1 MRYLLAFVLLPIV
14 SCVASYLNAHN
25 FLLALFFLLGSC
37 VFAVF
42 SRLDTRLRDH
52 LYPLLLTCVTLS
64 LVLSATA
71 ISSNL
76 HGWDIQQE
84 FSLFTQVFESGT
96 WDANTN
102 VLYNSA
108 LSISILPSILSIV
121 SRLEGITI
129 FMFVMPMVFSIVP
142 AVLYKI
148 YRMILAPD
156 GAFLAVFLFM
166 SYPSSYQEITELGRQ
181 EIAEV
186 ILVLLLWLIVAGYT
200 RIGGRLGLQPV
211 LLLTFGLVV
220 SHYSL
225 AYIYTFVL
233 ASSILLA
240 RFSRR
245 AHGLV
250 TLGASLLTAV
260 IALTWYLVVAGGA
273 SFNSLGVFASYVVKG
288 LLHDFLNPSTR
299 PDIFLQAIGAKS
311 ALPGL
316 LHDLNRMV
324 QSTVILVLLFGF
336 IVFLFRGQKKTEEK
350 VAFPIIVTGVILL
363 VSAAVLPFFAGGF
376 NLSRFFHVSLLFAS
390 PCIVYGFSGL
400 EQVLNRVRSLT
411 HRESAL
417 SPHCSR
423 GFRLSATTIVL
434 LYFLFTS
441 GWFWAVSMDRPTSL
455 ILDRERM
462 LSYPDPMLRIEY
474 YDGYT
479 PLQDITAARFV
490 RAHLRDSASLCA
502 ETRSRHQVL
511 VSVGGVPE
519 IGPELPSD
527 CEFSTSYVY
536 LSTLNSRYGEGLSW
550 QGTPWYVSEFA
561 SNLAAKNR
569 IYSDGGA
576 ILYE

>member
-1 MRYLLAFVLLPIV
+1 MY
-14 SCVASYLNAHN
+14 
-25 FLLALFFLLGSC
+25 
-37 VFAVF
+37 
-42 SRLDTRLRDH
+42 
-52 LYPLLLTCVTLS
+52 
-64 LVLSATA
+64 
-71 ISSNL
+71 
-76 HGWDIQQE
+76 
-84 FSLFTQVFESGT
+84 
-96 WDANTN
+96 
-102 VLYNSA
+102 
-108 LSISILPSILSIV
+108 
-121 SRLEGITI
+121 
-129 FMFVMPMVFSIVP
+129 VMPILFSIVP

-148 YRMILAPD
+148 YRKILAPD

-186 ILVLLLWLIVAGYT
+186 ILVLLLWLIVSAYA
-200 RIGGRLGLQPV
+200 RIGGRSGLQSV
-211 LLLTFGLVV
+211 FLLLTFGLVV

-225 AYIYTFVL
+225 AYVYTFVL
-233 ASSILLA
+233 VGSVLFA
-240 RFSRR
+240 RLSRR

-250 TLGASLLTAV
+250 TLGASLLTTV

-273 SFNSLGVFASYVVKG
+273 SFNSLGVFTSYVVKG
-288 LLHDFLNPSTR
+288 LQHDFLNPSTR
-299 PDIFLQAIGAKS
+299 PDVLLQAVGAKS

-336 IVFLFRGQKKTEEK
+336 IVFLYRGQKKTEEK

-363 VSAAVLPFFAGGF
+363 VSAAVLPFFAGGL

-400 EQVLNRVRSLT
+400 EQALHRVRSLT

-441 GWFWAVSMDRPTSL
+441 GWFWAVSMDKPTSL

-462 LSYPDPMLRIEY
+462 LSYPDPILRIQY

-479 PLQDITAARFV
+479 PLEDIAAARFIGV
-490 RAHLRDSASLCA
+490 HLRGGASLCA

-519 IGPELPSD
+519 AGPELPSD
-527 CEFSTSYVY
+527 CEFSTSYIY
-536 LSTLNSRYGEGLSW
+536 LSTLNSRYGEGLSSE
-550 QGTPWYVSEFA
+550 GIPWYVSEFA
-561 SNLAAKNR
+561 PNLAAKNR
-569 IYSDGGA
+569 VYSDGGA